1 MKLRKHIRTSV
12 AFSRIY
18 FVIHNKMLLAEHPM
32 LEVKNVKKDFKRR
45 IKTWKW
51 VKDLFTPKHERFHAL
66 KGISFNIQQWEK
78 VAFIWPNGAWKSTTI
93 KAILWILH
101 YDSWKIRIF
110 GKEPL
115 TEREEIAKQT
125 ASVFGQRSQLLY
137 HLPLIDSFNFFKIM
151 YDIPQEKFEERL
163 NKFSEKFWLKEFLD
177 QPVRKLSLGQRMKWE
192 IVASLL
198 HEPKA
203 IFLDEPTVWL
213 DIIAKKVL
221 YEILNEINKKENVT
235 IFLTSHDL
243 NDIEN
248 LCDRAIIINKWE
260 ILYDWQLEDL
270 MVTKANKKFIR
281 YKSKDTLQREE
292 IVIENDPQVVQK
304 TLKFLFENKEVEDV
318 KVENV
323 PLEDVIEEFY
333 H

>member
-1 MKLRKHIRTSV
+1 M
-12 AFSRIY
+12 A
-18 FVIHNKMLLAEHPM
+18 LAVHSM
-32 LEVKNVKKDFKRR
+32 LEVKDVKKDFKRR

-51 VKDLFTPKHERFHAL
+51 VKDLFAPKHEKFHAL
-66 KGISFNIQQWEK
+66 NGISFNIQQWEK
-78 VAFIWPNGAWKSTTI
+78 VAFIWPNGAGKSTTI

-110 GKEPL
+110 DKDPMV
-115 TEREEIAKQT
+115 EREEIAKQT

-137 HLPLIDSFNFFKIM
+137 HLPLIDSFNFFRIM
-151 YDIPQEKFEERL
+151 YDIPQDKFDERL

-270 MVTKANKKFIR
+270 MATHANKKFIR
-281 YKSKDTLQREE
+281 YKAKDTLQREE

-333 H
+333 R

>member
-1 MKLRKHIRTSV
+1 MS
-12 AFSRIY
+12 
-18 FVIHNKMLLAEHPM
+18 LAEHSM

-51 VKDLFTPKHERFHAL
+51 VKDLFAPKHEKFHAL

-78 VAFIWPNGAWKSTTI
+78 VAFIWPNGAGKSTTI

-110 GKEPL
+110 GKDPMV
-115 TEREEIAKQT
+115 EREEIAKQT

-137 HLPLIDSFNFFKIM
+137 HLPLIDSFNFFRIM
-151 YDIPQEKFEERL
+151 YDIPQDKFDERL

-270 MVTKANKKFIR
+270 MATHANKKFIR

>member
-1 MKLRKHIRTSV
+1 MS
-12 AFSRIY
+12 
-18 FVIHNKMLLAEHPM
+18 AEHSM
-32 LEVKNVKKDFKRR
+32 LEVKNVKKDFNRR
-45 IKTWKW
+45 IKTWKRM
-51 VKDLFTPKHERFHAL
+51 KDFFAPKYEKFHAL
-66 KGISFNIQQWEK
+66 KGITFDIQQWEK
-78 VAFIWPNGAWKSTTI
+78 VAFIWPNGAGKSTTI

-101 YDSWKIRIF
+101 YDSGKIKIF
-110 GKEPL
+110 GKDPL

-137 HLPLIDSFNFFKIM
+137 HLPLIDSFNFFRIM
-151 YDIPQEKFEERL
+151 YDIPQEKFDERL
-163 NKFSEKFWLKEFLD
+163 NKFSEKFGLKEFLE

-192 IVASLL
+192 ITASLL

-270 MVTKANKKFIR
+270 MATHANKKFIR

-292 IVIENDPQVVQK
+292 IVIDNDAETVQK
-304 TLKFLFENKEVEDV
+304 TLKYLFENKEVEDV

>member
-1 MKLRKHIRTSV
+1 M
-12 AFSRIY
+12 A
-18 FVIHNKMLLAEHPM
+18 LAEHPM
-32 LEVKNVKKDFKRR
+32 LEVKNVKKDFRRR

-51 VKDLFTPKHERFHAL
+51 MKDLFAPKHEKFHAL

-78 VAFIWPNGAWKSTTI
+78 VAFIWPNGAGKSTTI

-101 YDSWKIRIF
+101 YDSWRIRIF
-110 GKEPL
+110 DKDPMV
-115 TEREEIAKQT
+115 EREEIAKQT

-151 YDIPQEKFEERL
+151 YDIPQDKFDERL

-221 YEILNEINKKENVT
+221 YDILNEINKKENVT

-270 MVTKANKKFIR
+270 MATKANKKFIR

>member
-1 MKLRKHIRTSV
+1 MS
-12 AFSRIY
+12 
-18 FVIHNKMLLAEHPM
+18 LAEHSM

-51 VKDLFTPKHERFHAL
+51 VKDLFAPKHEKFHAL

-78 VAFIWPNGAWKSTTI
+78 VAFIWPNGAGKSTTI

-110 GKEPL
+110 DKDPMV
-115 TEREEIAKQT
+115 EREEIAKQT

-137 HLPLIDSFNFFKIM
+137 HLPLIDSFNFFRIM
-151 YDIPQEKFEERL
+151 YDIPQDKFDERL

-203 IFLDEPTVWL
+203 IFLDEPTVGL

-270 MVTKANKKFIR
+270 MATHANKKFIR

>member
-1 MKLRKHIRTSV
+1 M
-12 AFSRIY
+12 A
-18 FVIHNKMLLAEHPM
+18 LAEHPM

-51 VKDLFTPKHERFHAL
+51 MKDLFAPKHEKFHAL

-78 VAFIWPNGAWKSTTI
+78 VAFIWPNGAGKSTTI

-110 GKEPL
+110 DKDPMV
-115 TEREEIAKQT
+115 EREEIAKQT

-151 YDIPQEKFEERL
+151 YDIPQDKFDERL
-163 NKFSEKFWLKEFLD
+163 NKFSEKFWLKDFLD
-177 QPVRKLSLGQRMKWE
+177 QPIRKLSLGQRMKWE

-198 HEPKA
+198 HKPKA

-260 ILYDWQLEDL
+260 ILYDWQLDDL
-270 MVTKANKKFIR
+270 MATKANKKFIR

>member
-1 MKLRKHIRTSV
+1 
-12 AFSRIY
+12 
-18 FVIHNKMLLAEHPM
+18 M
-32 LEVKNVKKDFKRR
+32 LEVKNVKKDFRRR

-51 VKDLFTPKHERFHAL
+51 MKDLFAPKHEKFHAL

-78 VAFIWPNGAWKSTTI
+78 VAFIWPNGAGKSTTI

-101 YDSWKIRIF
+101 YDSWRIRIF
-110 GKEPL
+110 DKDPMV
-115 TEREEIAKQT
+115 EREEIAKQT

-151 YDIPQEKFEERL
+151 YDIPQEKFNERL

-260 ILYDWQLEDL
+260 ILYDWQLDDL
-270 MVTKANKKFIR
+270 MATKANKKFIR

-333 H
+333 R

>member
-1 MKLRKHIRTSV
+1 M
-12 AFSRIY
+12 
-18 FVIHNKMLLAEHPM
+18 
-32 LEVKNVKKDFKRR
+32 
-45 IKTWKW
+45 
-51 VKDLFTPKHERFHAL
+51 
-66 KGISFNIQQWEK
+66 
-78 VAFIWPNGAWKSTTI
+78 
-93 KAILWILH
+93 
-101 YDSWKIRIF
+101 
-110 GKEPL
+110 
-115 TEREEIAKQT
+115 
-125 ASVFGQRSQLLY
+125 
-137 HLPLIDSFNFFKIM
+137 
-151 YDIPQEKFEERL
+151 

-221 YEILNEINKKENVT
+221 YDILNEINKKENVT

-270 MVTKANKKFIR
+270 MATKANKKFIR

>member
-1 MKLRKHIRTSV
+1 MS
-12 AFSRIY
+12 
-18 FVIHNKMLLAEHPM
+18 LAEHSM

-51 VKDLFTPKHERFHAL
+51 VKDLFAPKHERFHAL
-66 KGISFNIQQWEK
+66 KGIFFNIQQWEK
-78 VAFIWPNGAWKSTTI
+78 VAFIWPNGAGKSTTI

-110 GKEPL
+110 DKDPMV
-115 TEREEIAKQT
+115 EREEIAKQT

-137 HLPLIDSFNFFKIM
+137 HLPLIDSFNFFRIM
-151 YDIPQEKFEERL
+151 YDIPQDKFDERL

-270 MVTKANKKFIR
+270 MATHANKKFIR

>member
-1 MKLRKHIRTSV
+1 MS
-12 AFSRIY
+12 
-18 FVIHNKMLLAEHPM
+18 LAEHSM

-51 VKDLFTPKHERFHAL
+51 VKDLFAPKHEKFHAL

-78 VAFIWPNGAWKSTTI
+78 VAFIWPNGAGKSTTI

-110 GKEPL
+110 DKDPMV
-115 TEREEIAKQT
+115 EREEIAKQT

-137 HLPLIDSFNFFKIM
+137 HLPLIDSFNFFRIM
-151 YDIPQEKFEERL
+151 YDIPQDKFNERL

-203 IFLDEPTVWL
+203 IFLDEPTVGL

>member
-1 MKLRKHIRTSV
+1 M
-12 AFSRIY
+12 A
-18 FVIHNKMLLAEHPM
+18 LAVHSM
-32 LEVKNVKKDFKRR
+32 LEVKDVKKDFKRR

-51 VKDLFTPKHERFHAL
+51 MKDLFAPKHEKFHAL

-78 VAFIWPNGAWKSTTI
+78 VAFIWPNGAGKSTTI

-110 GKEPL
+110 DKDPMV
-115 TEREEIAKQT
+115 EREEIAKQT

-151 YDIPQEKFEERL
+151 YDIPQDKFDERL
-163 NKFSEKFWLKEFLD
+163 NKFSEKFWLKDFLD
-177 QPVRKLSLGQRMKWE
+177 QPIRKLSLGQRMKWE

-198 HEPKA
+198 HKPKA

-260 ILYDWQLEDL
+260 ILYDWQLDDL
-270 MVTKANKKFIR
+270 MATKANKKFIR

>member
-1 MKLRKHIRTSV
+1 MS
-12 AFSRIY
+12 
-18 FVIHNKMLLAEHPM
+18 LAEHSM

-51 VKDLFTPKHERFHAL
+51 VKDLFAPKHEKFHAL

-78 VAFIWPNGAWKSTTI
+78 VAFIWPNGAGKSTTI

-110 GKEPL
+110 DKDPMV
-115 TEREEIAKQT
+115 EREEIAKQT

-137 HLPLIDSFNFFKIM
+137 HLPLIDSFNFFRIM
-151 YDIPQEKFEERL
+151 YDIPQDKFDERL

-177 QPVRKLSLGQRMKWE
+177 QPIRKLSLGQRMKWE
-192 IVASLL
+192 ITASLL

-270 MVTKANKKFIR
+270 MATHANKKFIR
-281 YKSKDTLQREE
+281 YKAKDTLQREE
-292 IVIENDPQVVQK
+292 IVIDNDAETVQK
-304 TLKFLFENKEVEDV
+304 TLKYLFENKEVEDV

>member
-1 MKLRKHIRTSV
+1 MS
-12 AFSRIY
+12 
-18 FVIHNKMLLAEHPM
+18 LAEHSM

-51 VKDLFTPKHERFHAL
+51 VKDLFAPKHEKFHAL

-78 VAFIWPNGAWKSTTI
+78 VAFIWPNGAGKSTTI

-110 GKEPL
+110 DKDPMV
-115 TEREEIAKQT
+115 EREEIAKQT

-151 YDIPQEKFEERL
+151 YDIPQDKFDERL

-203 IFLDEPTVWL
+203 IFLDEPTV
-213 DIIAKKVL
+213 
-221 YEILNEINKKENVT
+221 
-235 IFLTSHDL
+235 
-243 NDIEN
+243 
-248 LCDRAIIINKWE
+248 
-260 ILYDWQLEDL
+260 
-270 MVTKANKKFIR
+270 
-281 YKSKDTLQREE
+281 
-292 IVIENDPQVVQK
+292 
-304 TLKFLFENKEVEDV
+304 
-318 KVENV
+318 
-323 PLEDVIEEFY
+323 
-333 H
+333 

>member
-1 MKLRKHIRTSV
+1 MSLSIKW
-12 AFSRIY
+12 A
-18 FVIHNKMLLAEHPM
+18 NM
-32 LEVKNVKKDFKRR
+32 LEVKNVKKDFSRR
-45 IKTWKW
+45 VKTWKW
-51 VKDLFTPKHERFHAL
+51 AKDLFSPKYEKFHAL
-66 KGISFNIQQWEK
+66 KGISFNIKQWEK
-78 VAFIWPNGAWKSTTI
+78 VAFIWPNGAGKSTTI
-93 KAILWILH
+93 KAILGILH
-101 YDSWKIRIF
+101 YDSGKIRIF
-110 GKEPL
+110 DKDPMS
-115 TEREEIAKQT
+115 ERDEIAKQT

-137 HLPLIDSFNFFKIM
+137 HLPLIDSFNFFRIM
-151 YDIPQEKFEERL
+151 YDIPKDKFEERL
-163 NKFSEKFWLKEFLD
+163 DKFANKFGLNEFLD

-221 YEILNEINKKENVT
+221 YEILNDINKKENVT

-248 LCDRAIIINKWE
+248 LCDRAIIINRWE
-260 ILYDWQLEDL
+260 ILYDGQLDDL
-270 MVTKANKKFIR
+270 MATHANKKFIR
-281 YKSKDTLQREE
+281 YKAKDTLQREE
-292 IVIENDPQVVQK
+292 IVIENNPEVVHK
-304 TLKFLFENKEVEDV
+304 TLKFLFDSKDVEDV

-333 H
+333 K

>member
-1 MKLRKHIRTSV
+1 MS
-12 AFSRIY
+12 
-18 FVIHNKMLLAEHPM
+18 LAEHSM

-51 VKDLFTPKHERFHAL
+51 VKDLFAPKHEKFHAL
-66 KGISFNIQQWEK
+66 KGISFNIQRWEK
-78 VAFIWPNGAWKSTTI
+78 VAFIWPNGAGKSTTI

-110 GKEPL
+110 DKDPMV
-115 TEREEIAKQT
+115 EREEIAKQT

-137 HLPLIDSFNFFKIM
+137 HLPLIDSFNFFRIM
-151 YDIPQEKFEERL
+151 YDIPQDKFDERL
-163 NKFSEKFWLKEFLD
+163 NKFSEKFWLKDFLD

-248 LCDRAIIINKWE
+248 LCNRAIIINKWE

-270 MVTKANKKFIR
+270 MATHANKKFIR
-281 YKSKDTLQREE
+281 YKAKDTLQREE

>member
-1 MKLRKHIRTSV
+1 M
-12 AFSRIY
+12 A
-18 FVIHNKMLLAEHPM
+18 LAEHPM
-32 LEVKNVKKDFKRR
+32 LEVKNVKKDFRRR

-51 VKDLFTPKHERFHAL
+51 MKDLFAPKHEKFHAL

-78 VAFIWPNGAWKSTTI
+78 VAFIWPNGAGKSTTI

-101 YDSWKIRIF
+101 YDSWRIRIF
-110 GKEPL
+110 DKDPMV
-115 TEREEIAKQT
+115 EREEIAKQT

-151 YDIPQEKFEERL
+151 YDIPQEKFNERL

-260 ILYDWQLEDL
+260 ILYDWQLDDL
-270 MVTKANKKFIR
+270 MATKANKKFIR

-333 H
+333 R

>member
-1 MKLRKHIRTSV
+1 MS
-12 AFSRIY
+12 
-18 FVIHNKMLLAEHPM
+18 LAEHSM

-51 VKDLFTPKHERFHAL
+51 VKDLFAPKHEKFHAL

-78 VAFIWPNGAWKSTTI
+78 VAFIWPNGAGKSTTI

-110 GKEPL
+110 DKDPMI
-115 TEREEIAKQT
+115 EREEIAKQT

-137 HLPLIDSFNFFKIM
+137 HLPLIDSFNFFRIM
-151 YDIPQEKFEERL
+151 YDIPQDKFDERL

-270 MVTKANKKFIR
+270 MTTHANKKFIR

>member
-1 MKLRKHIRTSV
+1 MS
-12 AFSRIY
+12 
-18 FVIHNKMLLAEHPM
+18 LAEHSM

-51 VKDLFTPKHERFHAL
+51 VKDLFAPKHEKFHAL

-78 VAFIWPNGAWKSTTI
+78 VAFIWPNGAGKSTTI

-101 YDSWKIRIF
+101 YDNWKIRIF
-110 GKEPL
+110 DKDPMI
-115 TEREEIAKQT
+115 EREEIAKQT

-137 HLPLIDSFNFFKIM
+137 HLPLIDSFNFFRIM
-151 YDIPQEKFEERL
+151 YDIPQDKFNERL

-270 MVTKANKKFIR
+270 MATHANKKFIR
-281 YKSKDTLQREE
+281 YKAKDTLQREE

>member
-1 MKLRKHIRTSV
+1 M
-12 AFSRIY
+12 
-18 FVIHNKMLLAEHPM
+18 
-32 LEVKNVKKDFKRR
+32 
-45 IKTWKW
+45 
-51 VKDLFTPKHERFHAL
+51 
-66 KGISFNIQQWEK
+66 
-78 VAFIWPNGAWKSTTI
+78 
-93 KAILWILH
+93 
-101 YDSWKIRIF
+101 
-110 GKEPL
+110 
-115 TEREEIAKQT
+115 
-125 ASVFGQRSQLLY
+125 
-137 HLPLIDSFNFFKIM
+137 
-151 YDIPQEKFEERL
+151 
-163 NKFSEKFWLKEFLD
+163 NKFSEKFGLKEFLD

-192 IVASLL
+192 ITASLL

-270 MVTKANKKFIR
+270 MATHANKKFIR
-281 YKSKDTLQREE
+281 YKAKDTLQREE
-292 IVIENDPQVVQK
+292 IVIDNDAETVQK

>member
-1 MKLRKHIRTSV
+1 
-12 AFSRIY
+12 
-18 FVIHNKMLLAEHPM
+18 M
-32 LEVKNVKKDFKRR
+32 LEVKNVKKDFRRR

-51 VKDLFTPKHERFHAL
+51 MKDLFAPKHEKFHAL

-78 VAFIWPNGAWKSTTI
+78 VAFIWPNGAGKSTTI

-101 YDSWKIRIF
+101 YDSWRIRIF
-110 GKEPL
+110 DKDPMV
-115 TEREEIAKQT
+115 EREEIAKQT

-151 YDIPQEKFEERL
+151 YDIPQDKFDERL

-221 YEILNEINKKENVT
+221 YDILKEINKKENVT

-270 MVTKANKKFIR
+270 MATKANKKFIR

>member
-1 MKLRKHIRTSV
+1 MS
-12 AFSRIY
+12 
-18 FVIHNKMLLAEHPM
+18 AEHSM
-32 LEVKNVKKDFKRR
+32 LEVKNVKKDFNRR
-45 IKTWKW
+45 IKTWKRM
-51 VKDLFTPKHERFHAL
+51 KDFFAPKYEKFHAL
-66 KGISFNIQQWEK
+66 KGITFDIQQWEK
-78 VAFIWPNGAWKSTTI
+78 VAFIWPNGAVKSTTI

-101 YDSWKIRIF
+101 YDSGKIRIF
-110 GKEPL
+110 GKDPL

-137 HLPLIDSFNFFKIM
+137 HLPLIDSFNFFRIM
-151 YDIPQEKFEERL
+151 YDIPQDKFDERL
-163 NKFSEKFWLKEFLD
+163 NKFSEKFGLKEFLD

-192 IVASLL
+192 ITASLL

-270 MVTKANKKFIR
+270 MATQANKKFIR
-281 YKSKDTLQREE
+281 YKAKDTLQREE
-292 IVIENDPQVVQK
+292 IVIDNDAETVQK
-304 TLKFLFENKEVEDV
+304 ALKYLFENKEVEDV